1 MTEENIFTIF
11 GTVKRTW
18 VVNVLNGHINFTVL
32 SGNQVSL
39 SRILVLLDGYVYFFL
54 KLSLGSLEIVL
65 Y

>member
-39 SRILVLLDGYVYFFL
+39 SRILILLDGYVYFL
-54 KLSLGSLEIVL
+54 LN
-65 Y
+65 